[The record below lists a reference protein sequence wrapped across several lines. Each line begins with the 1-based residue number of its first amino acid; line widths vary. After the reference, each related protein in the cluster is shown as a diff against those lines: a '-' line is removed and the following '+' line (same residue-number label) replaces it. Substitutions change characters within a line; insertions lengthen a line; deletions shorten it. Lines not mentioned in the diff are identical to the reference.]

1 MNRRLNI
8 GMDCVKSLERDDG
21 GVRPGATF
29 QGERRSV
36 SGGGGPGRV
45 RGRVPC
51 WGASCVGGEIS
62 GRPGGGDLG
71 RQNGESQKSSKC
83 REAGSMELSDE

>member
-36 SGGGGPGRV
+36 SGGGDPGRV
-45 RGRVPC
+45 RGGVPC
-51 WGASCVGGEIS
+51 WDASSVEKNFGKARG
-62 GRPGGGDLG
+62 GRPGQAERRAPEEL
-71 RQNGESQKSSKC
+71 QVQ
-83 REAGSMELSDE
+83 GSRKHGIVT

>member
-36 SGGGGPGRV
+36 SGGGDPGRV
-45 RGRVPC
+45 RGGVPC
-51 WGASCVGGEIS
+51 WDASSVEKNFGKA
-62 GRPGGGDLG
+62 RGGDLG
-71 RQNGESQKSSKC
+71 RQNGERQKSSKC
-83 REAGSMELSDE
+83 REAGSMELSHE